1 MKIFVVRDIGD
12 NFTTNLFSTLID
24 TQYLTDKVD
33 DADIYLFC
41 TMSLSSQQVKNI
53 SKHPLVINAL
63 HKCFL
68 ISDED
73 HPMPVLPGLYA
84 ALPKMSFYSSRSWL
98 RHFRTIFY
106 LADHNPY
113 IKEFKGQGVP
123 IRYLFS
129 FVGSRTS
136 RVRQKLFRLTFRRK
150 DILLRATDSNHFWK
164 DFVVVHG
171 IRVTADNQDYLMNYT
186 QEILQSKFVLCPRGN
201 GNSSYRFFEVM
212 EAGRVPVII
221 SDSYVLPKVAY
232 DWNDVVIRIA
242 ENDIGRIES
251 ILSENEHRFE
261 KMAALNL
268 KVYEEYFSNKSVYII
283 NNLREL
289 MEDSRLKRS
298 AQYKMYCLK
307 WVRPL
312 QFYYSFKPFVGRMIN
327 KIKQKIA

>member
-1 MKIFVVRDIGD
+1 
-12 NFTTNLFSTLID
+12 
-24 TQYLTDKVD
+24 
-33 DADIYLFC
+33 
-41 TMSLSSQQVKNI
+41 
-53 SKHPLVINAL
+53 
-63 HKCFL
+63 
-68 ISDED
+68 
-73 HPMPVLPGLYA
+73 
-84 ALPKMSFYSSRSWL
+84 
-98 RHFRTIFY
+98 
-106 LADHNPY
+106 
-113 IKEFKGQGVP
+113 
-123 IRYLFS
+123 
-129 FVGSRTS
+129 
-136 RVRQKLFRLTFRRK
+136 
-150 DILLRATDSNHFWK
+150 
-164 DFVVVHG
+164 
-171 IRVTADNQDYLMNYT
+171 
-186 QEILQSKFVLCPRGN
+186 
-201 GNSSYRFFEVM
+201 M